1 MFTFICFV
9 TQSTDEVQITNAA
22 DWCCQLKIHARNET
36 QDIYQK
42 WFSCRNSN
50 FCWQNLNFE
59 TPQKF
64 IYEISTKLRA
74 RDGFFYTKFTFFV
87 TKYLQSLGIVS
98 ISNRIILCSLAAYST
113 WMRKCQFHSFFLF
126 HNFYLLLCVQL
137 CWGEPQSFFL
147 VWYFSNDSM
156 SSLYNIYSLILI
168 ARVNSSAWFMELI
181 YSIRFK

>member
-1 MFTFICFV
+1 MKHKIFIKSGLVVEIQTFVGRTWTSEHRKNSFT
-9 TQSTDEVQITNAA
+9 
-22 DWCCQLKIHARNET
+22 K
-36 QDIYQK
+36 YQPS
-42 WFSCRNSN
+42 WE
-50 FCWQNLNFE
+50 L
-59 TPQKF
+59 
-64 IYEISTKLRA
+64 
-74 RDGFFYTKFTFFV
+74 GMVFFYTKFTFFV

>member
-1 MFTFICFV
+1 MKHKIFIKSGLVVEIQTFVGRTSEHRKNSFT
-9 TQSTDEVQITNAA
+9 
-22 DWCCQLKIHARNET
+22 K
-36 QDIYQK
+36 YQPS
-42 WFSCRNSN
+42 WE
-50 FCWQNLNFE
+50 L
-59 TPQKF
+59 
-64 IYEISTKLRA
+64 
-74 RDGFFYTKFTFFV
+74 GMVFFYTKFTFFV
-87 TKYLQSLGIVS
+87 TNCLQSLGIVS